1 MSGTGLERVFL
12 VGALAR
18 AASAISRTALPL
30 GERDQATTATRV
42 CSSASSSVRGAL
54 GNCSTVAF

>member
-1 MSGTGLERVFL
+1 MSGTGVERVFL

-30 GERDQATTATRV
+30 GERDQATTATRI
-42 CSSASSSVRGAL
+42 CSSASSSVRGK
-54 GNCSTVAF
+54 